1 MYPRTM
7 VLSQRMPDLASL
19 ETLQAV
25 VGTGSLNAAATQLGV
40 TQQAVSARIRAMETQ
55 LGVTLLT
62 RTPRGSVPTQSGRL
76 VAEWADRLLTLA
88 GEFDAGLSALRLE
101 RRDQLRLAAS
111 LTVAE
116 HLLPRWLVS
125 FGAQHDHAPKVS
137 FTATNSDHVYDLVRA
152 GDVELGFVEGSRVP
166 TGLRSRSVARDE
178 LVLVV
183 PPGHPWTR
191 LRRPVTA
198 ADLARTPLV
207 TREEGSGT
215 REFFER
221 ALTRALGPG
230 RETAPP
236 VLELS
241 TTASVR
247 AAVIAGAGPAVL
259 SDLSVAD
266 DLGHRLAYIDIADLD
281 LARPL
286 RAVWLS
292 GAQPGA
298 GAARDFLAHII
309 RS

>member
-1 MYPRTM
+1 M
-7 VLSQRMPDLASL
+7 
-19 ETLQAV
+19 
-25 VGTGSLNAAATQLGV
+25 
-40 TQQAVSARIRAMETQ
+40 
-55 LGVTLLT
+55 
-62 RTPRGSVPTQSGRL
+62 
-76 VAEWADRLLTLA
+76 
-88 GEFDAGLSALRLE
+88 
-101 RRDQLRLAAS
+101 
-111 LTVAE
+111 
-116 HLLPRWLVS
+116 
-125 FGAQHDHAPKVS
+125 S

-152 GDVELGFVEGSRVP
+152 GDVELGFVEGSRVQ
-166 TGLRSRSVARDE
+166 TGLRSRTVARDE
-178 LVLVV
+178 LILVV

-215 REFFER
+215 REFLER
-221 ALTRALGPG
+221 ALARTLGPG
-230 RETAPP
+230 REAAPP

-266 DLGHRLAYIDIADLD
+266 DLGHRLAHVPVADLD

-292 GAQPGA
+292 GPQPTA
-298 GAARDFLAHII
+298 GAARDFLAHIS

>member
-1 MYPRTM
+1 M
-7 VLSQRMPDLASL
+7 VLSPRMPDLASL

-25 VGTGSLNAAATQLGV
+25 VTTGSLNAAAAELGV
-40 TQQAVSARIRAMETQ
+40 TQQAVSARIRAMEAQ
-55 LGVTLLT
+55 LGVALLT
-62 RTPRGSVPTQSGRL
+62 RTPRGSLPTQSGRL
-76 VAEWADRLLTLA
+76 VADWADRLLTLA
-88 GEFDAGLSALRLE
+88 GEFDAGLAALRLE
-101 RRDQLRLAAS
+101 RRDRLRLAAS

-125 FGAQHDHAPKVS
+125 FAAKHEHAPRVS
-137 FTATNSDHVYDLVRA
+137 FTATNSDHVFDLVRA

-166 TGLRSRSVARDE
+166 SGLRSRTIARDE

-183 PPGHPWTR
+183 APDHPWAR
-191 LRRPVTA
+191 LRRPVEA
-198 ADLARTPLV
+198 HDLARTALV

-221 ALTRALGPG
+221 ALARTLGPTRAV
-230 RETAPP
+230 APP

-259 SDLSVAD
+259 SNLSVAD
-266 DLGHRLAYIDIADLD
+266 DIGRRLVGVPILDLD

-286 RAVWLS
+286 RAVWPA

-298 GAARDFLAHII
+298 GAARDFLAHI
-309 RS
+309 SHS